1 MSSSIEK
8 INSKNKKLFNSG
20 NYLLSPLNE
29 KIARNNNSQNKHGIK
44 IIINKLNTNQNT
56 KNCKLNAQVI
66 NNILKINKGYS
77 LSRPTNETKMKSKN
91 ILSKINKK
99 DISSDTSNILSILI
113 NKNNSN
119 ICSAKSNKYE
129 NNNSKTEELNINNSN
144 IYNNNNDNYIK
155 NYDKK
160 RNIVSSNSDSIKNNN
175 IINNKQSP
183 EYLKTDINEIGN
195 TSNVSNIKFTLPND
209 KVNKHDDDIIGTPS
223 GLFKKNNLSNY
234 QFNTSGNILKNF
246 YEKKTK
252 KIFKLKNKDLER
264 NISEVDYFNN
274 NNKKGKCK
282 CPEIMHFYYVYK
294 FQEGKTNEIELE
306 GE

>member
-8 INSKNKKLFNSG
+8 NYCKKKKLLNSG

-29 KIARNNNSQNKHGIK
+29 NKNTRNNNSQNKNGIK
-44 IIINKLNTNQNT
+44 IIINKLNTNQNI
-56 KNCKLNAQVI
+56 KNNNLNSQVI
-66 NNILKINKGYS
+66 NNI
-77 LSRPTNETKMKSKN
+77 SRSIKETKLKSKN
-91 ILSKINKK
+91 ILSKINKG
-99 DISSDTSNILSILI
+99 DISSDVNNILSICI

-119 ICSAKSNKYE
+119 ISSAKSNKYE
-129 NNNSKTEELNINNSN
+129 NNSKTEELNINNSN

-155 NYDKK
+155 NYYIN

>member
-8 INSKNKKLFNSG
+8 NYCKKKKLLNSG

-29 KIARNNNSQNKHGIK
+29 NKNTRNNNSQNKNGIK
-44 IIINKLNTNQNT
+44 IIINKLNTNQNI
-56 KNCKLNAQVI
+56 KNNNLNSQVL
-66 NNILKINKGYS
+66 NNI
-77 LSRPTNETKMKSKN
+77 SRSIKETKLKSKN
-91 ILSKINKK
+91 ILSKINKG
-99 DISSDTSNILSILI
+99 DISSDVNNILSICI

-119 ICSAKSNKYE
+119 ISSAKSNKYE
-129 NNNSKTEELNINNSN
+129 NNSKTEELNISNS
-144 IYNNNNDNYIK
+144 NNNNNNEYYIK
-155 NYDKK
+155 NFYIN
-160 RNIVSSNSDSIKNNN
+160 RNIKSSNSDSIKNN
-175 IINNKQSP
+175 IINNKQSY
-183 EYLKTDINEIGN
+183 EYLKTDINEIEN
-195 TSNVSNIKFTLPND
+195 TPNIKLVVSNDIVK
-209 KVNKHDDDIIGTPS
+209 KHDDIIGTPS
-223 GLFKKNNLSNY
+223 GLFKKNNLSNF
-234 QFNTSGNILKNF
+234 QFNTAGNILKNF